1 MDDNREYDVQE
12 KWRKKEEAKKWRK
25 KEEAKK
31 KK

>member
-12 KWRKKEEAKKWRK
+12 KWRKKEEAKEWRK